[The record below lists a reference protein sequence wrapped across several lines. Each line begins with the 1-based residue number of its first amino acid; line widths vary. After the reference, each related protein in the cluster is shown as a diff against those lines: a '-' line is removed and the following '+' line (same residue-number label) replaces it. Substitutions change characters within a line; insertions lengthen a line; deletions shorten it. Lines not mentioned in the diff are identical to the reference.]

1 MKLFFYFLALSVLL
15 ISCKK
20 GKTLK
25 HEVAV
30 QFITTTNSG
39 IYPEGLFPP
48 FNANDPTE
56 SSHSPNYAHE
66 YSKEQIAERFN
77 LKLKSCLDK
86 NNIFLQEDSTAYVL
100 VITGMNLSETLKRQ
114 SYIDSCGFNNPVN
127 YVYYSDLRFSI
138 SAELYKNG
146 VLLSTFKEEGN
157 SHDSVRSKKDS
168 CNAPKI
174 LRTARSASSLVDQV
188 AKELRV
194 RVSKKLFDLEG

>member
-1 MKLFFYFLALSVLL
+1 MKPFFYFFALSVFL

-30 QFITTTNSG
+30 QFITTTNSSV
-39 IYPEGLFPP
+39 YPEGFFAP
-48 FNANDPTE
+48 FNPNDPTE
-56 SSHSPNYAHE
+56 TSHSPNYAHE
-66 YSKEQIAERFN
+66 YSTNQIAEQFN
-77 LKLKSCLDK
+77 SKLKSCLNK
-86 NNIFLQEDSTAYVL
+86 NNIFLQENSAAYVL
-100 VITGMNLSETLKRQ
+100 VITGMNLSENLKRE
-114 SYIDSCGFNNPVN
+114 SYIDSCGFNNPIN
-127 YVYYSDLRFSI
+127 YVYYSDLQFSI

-146 VLLSTFKEEGN
+146 VLLVTFNEEGN

-174 LRTARSASSLVDQV
+174 LHMVRSTSSLVDQV

-194 RVSKKLFDLEG
+194 RVSRKLFDLEG

>member
-1 MKLFFYFLALSVLL
+1 MKPFFYFLTLSLFL

-25 HEVAV
+25 HDVAV

-39 IYPEGLFPP
+39 IYPESLFPP
-48 FNANDPTE
+48 FDANDPTE
-56 SSHSPNYAHE
+56 SWHSANYVHE
-66 YSKEQIAERFN
+66 YSKEQIAEQFN
-77 LKLKSCLDK
+77 SKLKSCLNK
-86 NNIFLQEDSTAYVL
+86 NNIFLQEDSAAYVL
-100 VITGMNLSETLKRQ
+100 VITGMQLSESLNRE
-114 SYIDSCGFNNPVN
+114 SYIDSCGFNNPIN

-138 SAELYKNG
+138 NAELYKNG
-146 VLLSTFKEEGN
+146 ILLTTFHEEGN
-157 SHDSVRSKKDS
+157 SHDSVRSKRDD

-174 LRTARSASSLVDQV
+174 LHMVRSTSSLVDQV

>member
-1 MKLFFYFLALSVLL
+1 MKPFFCLLTLSLLL

-30 QFITTTNSG
+30 QFITSTNSG
-39 IYPEGLFPP
+39 IYPENFFPP
-48 FNANDPTE
+48 FDSNDPTE
-56 SSHSPNYAHE
+56 SWHSPNYAHE
-66 YSKEQIAERFN
+66 YSGEQIAEQFN
-77 LKLKSCLDK
+77 SKLKSCLNK
-86 NNIFLQEDSTAYVL
+86 NNVFLQEDSAAYIL
-100 VITGMNLSETLKRQ
+100 VITGMSLSETLKRE
-114 SYIDSCGFNNPVN
+114 SYVDSCQINYPIN
-127 YVYYSDLRFSI
+127 YVYYSSLRFAI

-157 SHDSVRSKKDS
+157 SRDSVRSKKDE

-174 LRTARSASSLVDQV
+174 LSMIRSTSSLVDQV

-194 RVSKKLFDLEG
+194 RVSKKMYELEG